1 MTTKLVSI
9 KLSLSCFMLV
19 QLSLRAKRLN
29 RECLKELQILISMVR
44 RVDVTSK
51 IVMMSD
57 DEVLVVVDKE
67 PVAIQ
72 NSFLR
77 TPHILWQFR
86 TARFQT
92 A

>member
-72 NSFLR
+72 NSFLEHHTNR
-77 TPHILWQFR
+77 GNS
-86 TARFQT
+86 
-92 A
+92 

>member
-1 MTTKLVSI
+1 MP
-9 KLSLSCFMLV
+9 V
-19 QLSLRAKRLN
+19 QLSLQPN
-29 RECLKELQILISMVR
+29 RECVRELQISISMVR
-44 RVDVTSK
+44 KVDASSK

-72 NSFLR
+72 NSFVR
-77 TPHILWQFR
+77 TPHKLWQFR

>member
-1 MTTKLVSI
+1 
-9 KLSLSCFMLV
+9 MLV

-72 NSFLR
+72 NSFLEHHTNR
-77 TPHILWQFR
+77 GNS
-86 TARFQT
+86 
-92 A
+92 

>member
-1 MTTKLVSI
+1 
-9 KLSLSCFMLV
+9 
-19 QLSLRAKRLN
+19 
-29 RECLKELQILISMVR
+29 MVWK
-44 RVDVTSK
+44 VDTSSK
-51 IVMMSD
+51 IAMMSE

-72 NSFLR
+72 KSFLR
-77 TPHILWQFR
+77 TPYKLWQFR